1 MFTLWFMFKVGICVG
16 AIGAY
21 INWCNEKAEIKMLH
35 EHLEELKGQLKRL
48 EGEE

>member
-1 MFTLWFMFKVGICVG
+1 MFSLWFMFKVGICFG

-21 INWCNEKAEIKMLH
+21 INWSMEKAEIKVLY